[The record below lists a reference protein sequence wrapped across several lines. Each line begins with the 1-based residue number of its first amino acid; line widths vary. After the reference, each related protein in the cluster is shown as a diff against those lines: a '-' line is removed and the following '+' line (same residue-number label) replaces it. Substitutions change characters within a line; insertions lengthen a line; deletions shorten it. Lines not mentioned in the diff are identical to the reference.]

1 MWLVNNSRLF
11 FIKYSTQYLWRV
23 RAETC
28 GSDAV
33 FTFITN
39 WRRGNF
45 LAASK
50 ETRRDCTT
58 KKPTTRW
65 RSGAQQSQ
73 PSLKVSDD
81 SSSVFFFFS
90 REYFEN
96 VGEFWSARN
105 ESNRGLLQ
113 LFVGYHFFFKMR
125 VIDYSCWPWGSVG
138 LVSTYHVFLLFATW
152 RSILCLVELNSSFQ
166 GMKRQTNWGHFSK
179 SHGHRRLLV
188 FFVRVIRI
196 FTLANFVFSSSFW
209 FLLFTLKFQV
219 HL

>member
-1 MWLVNNSRLF
+1 MPFLHSSRIGVGATSWQLQ
-11 FIKYSTQYLWRV
+11 KRH
-23 RAETC
+23 AET
-28 GSDAV
+28 V
-33 FTFITN
+33 QQ
-39 WRRGNF
+39 
-45 LAASK
+45 
-50 ETRRDCTT
+50 

-81 SSSVFFFFS
+81 SSFAFFFFS
-90 REYFEN
+90 REYFEMLAN
-96 VGEFWSARN
+96 S
-105 ESNRGLLQ
+105 GLLEMNRIEDCYN
-113 LFVGYHFFFKMR
+113 FSSAIIYKKMR